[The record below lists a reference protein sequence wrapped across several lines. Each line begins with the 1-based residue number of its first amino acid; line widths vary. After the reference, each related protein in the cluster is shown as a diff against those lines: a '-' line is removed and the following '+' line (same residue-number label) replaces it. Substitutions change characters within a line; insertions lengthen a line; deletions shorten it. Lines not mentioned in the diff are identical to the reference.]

1 MATNNLTIRLE
12 DGNREDYQAIFNE
25 LEKLPGSG
33 KQYMDNSKLDTRGGI
48 KFRWSGQSSIQE
60 IANVI
65 LNVAYKKG
73 RKYSFSIIKDKP
85 AYS

>member
-33 KQYMDNSKLDTRGGI
+33 KQYLDNSKWDTKGGI
-48 KFRWSGQSSIQE
+48 KFRWSGQSSVHE
-60 IANVI
+60 VAKVI
-65 LNVAYKKG
+65 LNVAYKNG
-73 RKYSFSIIKDKP
+73 RKFSFSILKDKP
-85 AYS
+85 AYT